1 MADQMDNVDSKT
13 EKLEQDFKARR
24 RLLKASAAV
33 PLIGTLAPGST
44 LAGGQAAT
52 STQCDLK
59 SGKYDKV
66 TKYDD
71 HALRA
76 RARYWKSKGSA
87 DNLYEIAGKFY
98 SAYDGRR
105 QYPRLKSNGNPRH
118 YRDRGTR
125 YVLCYV
131 DVGRYGDTGKIRS
144 NDVKIAG
151 VYPQRNTG
159 GKPMSD
165 SCWDS
170 IGGIHNIIYD
180 KANG

>member
-1 MADQMDNVDSKT
+1 MDNADSKSN
-13 EKLEQDFKARR
+13 KLEQDFRARR

-59 SGKYDKV
+59 QGGFEKV
-66 TKYDD
+66 KKYDD

-76 RARYWKSKGSA
+76 QARLWKSRDYGS
-87 DNLYEIAGKFY
+87 NLYEVAGKYY
-98 SAYDGRR
+98 SEYDGRR
-105 QYPRLKSNGNPRH
+105 VYPRMD
-118 YRDRGTR
+118 RDGRPKGYSDGGRR

-144 NDVKIAG
+144 DDVSIAG
-151 VYPQRNTG
+151 IYPQRNTG
-159 GKPMSD
+159 GYPMTD